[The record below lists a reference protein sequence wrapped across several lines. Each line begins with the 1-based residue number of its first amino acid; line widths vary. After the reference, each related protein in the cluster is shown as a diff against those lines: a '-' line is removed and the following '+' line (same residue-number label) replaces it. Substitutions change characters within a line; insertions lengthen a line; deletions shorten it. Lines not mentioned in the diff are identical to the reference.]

1 MKGLTIAAYIAFM
14 AIGYTLIGGHSMSQ
28 FTLYTIF
35 LSLNIGIIL
44 FFRKDGVRKN
54 LICLYTFIAWMFYNT
69 LGFLHVTYIAEYF
82 ANDNTVDKIYYLLIG
97 ATLLLLIPILF
108 AKKYVRKGFM
118 RLNNFKLSYRVI
130 VFFLAL
136 DIAFS
141 LYEVYVG
148 GGFSQ
153 YFYSSY
159 GAKVDDNLRTFF
171 QLFSGILSNAGMF
184 AMPLIFGNYGTKKK
198 VVGIAYIL
206 FGLLM
211 SIAGGHS
218 GGMLGTFLGL
228 FIFGYFATNRPKVRN
243 KLRMFALTAIPL
255 GVIGGILLRINRKD
269 MTNFSFDSLNGSI
282 TEIMTSPTFDNITNL
297 GFVLENM
304 KPTYS
309 PEQFFYPF
317 INFLPRS
324 VFPWKPME
332 LGRIVGM
339 KSIGT
344 SEDSLAG
351 FIPSPLGEFYYDF
364 GYLGIILGMLFVGFV
379 IGYVQEK
386 LNNTKPQSVW
396 ILSFITKFGGSTT
409 ILYAWYTGMFNGLV
423 RWLIFL
429 LPFFAIN
436 NIYRHRFLR

>member
-44 FFRKDGVRKN
+44 FFIKDGVRKN

-171 QLFSGILSNAGMF
+171 QLFSGILSNAG
-184 AMPLIFGNYGTKKK
+184 K
-198 VVGIAYIL
+198 
-206 FGLLM
+206 
-211 SIAGGHS
+211 
-218 GGMLGTFLGL
+218 
-228 FIFGYFATNRPKVRN
+228 
-243 KLRMFALTAIPL
+243 
-255 GVIGGILLRINRKD
+255 IGRASCR
-269 MTNFSFDSLNGSI
+269 
-282 TEIMTSPTFDNITNL
+282 ERVY
-297 GFVLENM
+297 VL
-304 KPTYS
+304 
-309 PEQFFYPF
+309 
-317 INFLPRS
+317 
-324 VFPWKPME
+324 V
-332 LGRIVGM
+332 
-339 KSIGT
+339 
-344 SEDSLAG
+344 
-351 FIPSPLGEFYYDF
+351 
-364 GYLGIILGMLFVGFV
+364 
-379 IGYVQEK
+379 
-386 LNNTKPQSVW
+386 
-396 ILSFITKFGGSTT
+396 
-409 ILYAWYTGMFNGLV
+409 
-423 RWLIFL
+423 
-429 LPFFAIN
+429 
-436 NIYRHRFLR
+436 